1 MAAVLTT
8 DGVVSHYPAA
18 VLWDWRPPREG
29 PMHVIAR
36 SRSRA
41 GLVVHHTALDPH
53 DITRRHGI
61 PVTAAATND

>member
-1 MAAVLTT
+1 
-8 DGVVSHYPAA
+8 
-18 VLWDWRPPREG
+18 
-29 PMHVIAR
+29 MHVIAR